1 MMIMKKQRN
10 LWWCVMASA
19 FLPVANALE
28 FKQWDPT
35 PYSQIVTEC
44 DRLAG
49 HPDDPFRVGPGVAT
63 RDVKNEAAIAACQVE
78 LVKDPKNPRVSYQL
92 ARVLTYAGKVGE
104 AVPHI
109 ERAAAT
115 NYPQALFVTGYL
127 YLSGAYEARKD
138 ACRAGEL
145 IRESGI
151 WGRLAGQLGYPAF
164 VLNGRFKGCAVNQ
177 DRAELIA
184 FVEQARKGRLEYYPS
199 VLAETLL
206 RELQAAR

>member
-1 MMIMKKQRN
+1 MLRN
-10 LWWCVMASA
+10 LCWAALMLA
-19 FLPVANALE
+19 LPPAGHALE

-35 PYSQIVTEC
+35 PFSQAVTEC

-63 RDVKNEAAIAACQVE
+63 RDVKNELAIAACQAE
-78 LVKDPKNPRVSYQL
+78 LARDPKNPRVSYQL
-92 ARVLTYAGKVGE
+92 ARVLTYAGRVGE

-145 IRESGI
+145 IRESAI

-164 VLNGRFKGCAVNQ
+164 VLNGRFKGCAVSQ
-177 DRAELIA
+177 DRDELMA

-206 RELQAAR
+206 RELQKSR

>member
-1 MMIMKKQRN
+1 MLLLRN
-10 LWWCVMASA
+10 LCAVALLSLL
-19 FLPVANALE
+19 LPTAYSVE
-28 FKQWDPT
+28 FRQWDRT
-35 PYSQIVTEC
+35 PFSQAVTEC

-63 RDVKNEAAIAACQVE
+63 RDVKDAPAIAACQAE
-78 LVKDPKNPRVSYQL
+78 LARDPQNPRVSYQL
-92 ARVLTYAGKVGE
+92 ARVLTYAGRVGE

-145 IRESGI
+145 IRESAI

-164 VLNGRFKGCAVNQ
+164 VLGGRFKGCAVSQ
-177 DRAELIA
+177 DKNELIA
-184 FVEQARKGRLEYYPS
+184 FVEQARKERLEYYPS

-206 RELQAAR
+206 RELQSAP